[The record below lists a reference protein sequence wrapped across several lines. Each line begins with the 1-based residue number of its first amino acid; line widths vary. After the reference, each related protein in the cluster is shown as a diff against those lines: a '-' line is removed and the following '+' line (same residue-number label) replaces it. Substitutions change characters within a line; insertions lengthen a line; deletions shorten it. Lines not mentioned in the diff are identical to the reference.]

1 MKTLKHIIYREW
13 ITRVRR
19 KAFLL
24 GTLVAPLL
32 IALGIGVK
40 IWLASSTDEEAKV
53 LVVDASG
60 LISRFEDRLD
70 TWVPICPDCFPERS
84 TVTYR
89 FAPESL
95 SDDDFVTSD
104 FDLMV
109 FFDDGILQHSSAN
122 YFYEKAPA
130 MGTTRT
136 ISNDLASAIER
147 FKVKR
152 DLELDY
158 AAYKRLKTS
167 IRLVGEDVI
176 TRDGNATGRA
186 LIGFVFS
193 LLLFLQIMVFGM
205 HVMRGVIEEKANRI
219 VEVVISVV
227 TPLQLMTGKIIGIGL
242 VGLTQFALLFGLSW
256 LVYVVGG
263 QWLEANEWL
272 KTSADSAVSVDLETW
287 MANQSEL
294 SFLLDVNW
302 PLMVFAAAVFFAL
315 GYFMYACI
323 FAAIGAS
330 VDQESDAQYL
340 MIPAMIPPVLA
351 YILAASSIENPEGD
365 LAIYG
370 SYFPLTAP
378 IMMLTRI
385 PVGVAW
391 WEVLLSVS
399 GVAVTAYL
407 LLRVSARIFRIGIL
421 SHGKKLTFKVFW
433 KRLKQRN

>member
-1 MKTLKHIIYREW
+1 
-13 ITRVRR
+13 
-19 KAFLL
+19 
-24 GTLVAPLL
+24 
-32 IALGIGVK
+32 
-40 IWLASSTDEEAKV
+40 
-53 LVVDASG
+53 
-60 LISRFEDRLD
+60 
-70 TWVPICPDCFPERS
+70 
-84 TVTYR
+84 
-89 FAPESL
+89 
-95 SDDDFVTSD
+95 
-104 FDLMV
+104 
-109 FFDDGILQHSSAN
+109 
-122 YFYEKAPA
+122 
-130 MGTTRT
+130 
-136 ISNDLASAIER
+136 
-147 FKVKR
+147 
-152 DLELDY
+152 
-158 AAYKRLKTS
+158 
-167 IRLVGEDVI
+167 
-176 TRDGNATGRA
+176 
-186 LIGFVFS
+186 
-193 LLLFLQIMVFGM
+193 
-205 HVMRGVIEEKANRI
+205 
-219 VEVVISVV
+219 
-227 TPLQLMTGKIIGIGL
+227 
-242 VGLTQFALLFGLSW
+242 
-256 LVYVVGG
+256 
-263 QWLEANEWL
+263 LEANEWL